1 MQIKVIMS
9 DADYQRIIAANGKR
23 VRGSIAMN
31 SPQEFDFR
39 AFATETPST
48 QAPNRILNMK
58 HGRATVAPDR
68 VRLYIIV
75 KRADEAAPIDIVFD
89 ESQQAI
95 NFMEGNLLA

>member
-39 AFATETPST
+39 AFAQEPSSPST
-48 QAPNRILNMK
+48 PNRVLNMK

-68 VRLYIIV
+68 VRLYIMV
-75 KRADEAAPIDIVFD
+75 KRSNEEAPVDIVFD

-95 NFMEGNLLA
+95 DFIEGSLLS

>member
-1 MQIKVIMS
+1 MEVKVIMS

-39 AFATETPST
+39 AFARETPSAAT
-48 QAPNRILNMK
+48 PNRILNMK
-58 HGRATVAPDR
+58 HGRATVAPDC
-68 VRLYIIV
+68 VRLYIMV
-75 KRADEAAPIDIVFD
+75 KRSNEAAPVDIVFD

-95 NFMEGNLLA
+95 NFMEGSLLA